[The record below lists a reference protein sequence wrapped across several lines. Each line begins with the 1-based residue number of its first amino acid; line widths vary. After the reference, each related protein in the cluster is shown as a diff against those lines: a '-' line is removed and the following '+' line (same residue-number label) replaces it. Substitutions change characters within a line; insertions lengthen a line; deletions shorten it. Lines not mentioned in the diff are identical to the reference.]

1 VSGIPAGGQRRGF
14 RRARGRGASG
24 QSLVEFA
31 LVFPIIILLV
41 MAFMEVGRA
50 VFAFNTIANAARQG
64 ARVAAVNQLADVT
77 ECDESRPIEDPYEP
91 HWSFRGCAMVAGKT
105 IGIKTSNITISY
117 EAPPDTTL
125 DCDPVLHV
133 GCIAVVTVNYHY
145 SLTTPFVSW
154 LIAPFT
160 MSQTSEM
167 PIERVF
173 P

>member
-1 VSGIPAGGQRRGF
+1 MSPLGR
-14 RRARGRGASG
+14 RGRGTHAGRGGRG

-31 LVFPIIILLV
+31 LVFPIIVLLIV
-41 MAFMEVGRA
+41 GFVEVGRA

-77 ECDESRPIEDPYEP
+77 ECDASRPIEDPYDP
-91 HWSFRGCAMVAGKT
+91 HWSYKGCAMVAAKT
-105 IGIKTSNITISY
+105 IGVGASDISIAY
-117 EAPPDTTL
+117 EPPPGTTV
-125 DCDPVLHV
+125 DCDPELHV
-133 GCIAVVTVNYHY
+133 GCIAAVTVTYDFEVA
-145 SLTTPFVSW
+145 TPFVSW
-154 LIAPFT
+154 IIGPFT